1 MMIRMYAGLTE
12 ISHKFRLYLCASE
25 IRMNASLTEISQA
38 SVSLMSGRL

>member
-1 MMIRMYAGLTE
+1 MMIRMHASLTE
-12 ISHKFRLYLCASE
+12 ISHKFRPYLCASE